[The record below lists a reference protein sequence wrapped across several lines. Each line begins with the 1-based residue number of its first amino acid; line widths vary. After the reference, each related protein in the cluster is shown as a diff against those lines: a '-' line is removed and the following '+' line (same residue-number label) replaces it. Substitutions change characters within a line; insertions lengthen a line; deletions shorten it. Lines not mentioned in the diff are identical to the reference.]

1 MLDTLIAAV
10 VGGDLGERLR
20 QAWFRRKLSRARADR
35 RTRVRARLHRP
46 GRPGWKYWRGAVVRR
61 GRTLRW
67 RPALRR
73 WRAVD
78 LLPARVLGTELTRSV
93 ANGDRT
99 LVHLAGVDA
108 DHLAVSPD
116 GTPTLLLILSEP

>member
-1 MLDTLIAAV
+1 VLDALIGAL

-20 QAWFRRKLSRARADR
+20 HAWFRHKLARARAGR

-46 GRPGWKYWRGAVVRR
+46 GRPHWKYWRGAVVRHN
-61 GRTLRW
+61 RTLRW

-73 WRAVD
+73 WRTVD
-78 LLPARVLGTELTRSV
+78 LLPARILGTDVRRS
-93 ANGDRT
+93 AADGDRT

-116 GTPTLLLILSEP
+116 GAPTLLLILSEP